1 MASDNGAG
9 NYEYSG
15 GGSFQ
20 DDFAAALMTTE
31 ELRQQLYTPQS
42 QQQAPNPLRA
52 EKVLSIRHR
61 MEDMMGQIYS
71 LNPTDDVEADL
82 RKHCH
87 QKASDVALQTLQ
99 YVVTKEEKD
108 PEVTNTELERD
119 CQGSIAKIAELNLI
133 LHQESEDAIRIVIE
147 TYTSYQRKVL
157 RLRSKP
163 SIARLVAFRQQETQI
178 IGEEEDDE
186 ESAKTQHSH
195 VITTILAQASA
206 LIHPL
211 IMWKSGLPEDLTNL
225 NLLCTEC
232 IKTLDQQ
239 AQSLTKT
246 VAGWCFEDRKID
258 EWMTKSANE
267 TRCLDDTSELDSLVD
282 ELAFCCQVFARYI
295 ELLDDHS
302 TETIIKDLHPE
313 WTWKYAS
320 LERYLTT
327 QQTLVAQQ
335 MAKPVQIVLGT
346 PIHVPSVVEDAQF
359 LSTRALD
366 RAASTRSAQ
375 AIGTVAHSIANDV
388 WSKDITTGVHHAL
401 VEQKGC
407 WEEPTVPEPTT
418 PPRGTPATPNS
429 NSFAQ
434 ALLGALD
441 EDLQTNANERSTALS
456 PPRPNRGG
464 VPQPPSSGSFLGSIS
479 SSLGGGERMQ
489 QIRLDTYFCAL
500 NGMHSASVACSS
512 LVSFLDSLL
521 PAEDDEA
528 EQQVSAMTH
537 LAREE
542 LFRYS
547 GDYQHMMRDQ
557 ASRVVNEFGGYLSEA
572 PVYKGSHYIPVL
584 RYYLERENYELANAE
599 ELQKAED
606 DARLHNFLVV
616 PFEESRLLKQF
627 NKCDDDVLKT
637 ICEQIAIVLVDLFLD
652 CIFSQTIPKRF
663 TDWGS
668 LLLSKQVRT
677 IKNYIS
683 GLMEA
688 SSEHAIPTLPQWER
702 LSQIVTILQLEKPS
716 DWSYYQGSSTLT
728 PEEVE
733 RTMRLRIDFSPDV
746 IASVVSNMKR

>member
-1 MASDNGAG
+1 MASDNGGVGHHENGDGG
-9 NYEYSG
+9 N
-15 GGSFQ
+15 FQ
-20 DDFAAALMTTE
+20 DDFAGALMTTE
-31 ELRQQLYTPQS
+31 ELRQQLNTPQS
-42 QQQAPNPLRA
+42 QQQAPKPLRA
-52 EKVLSIRHR
+52 EQVLSIRHR
-61 MEDMMGQIYS
+61 MEDVMGQLYS
-71 LNPTDDVEADL
+71 LNPSDDVEADL

-87 QKASDVALQTLQ
+87 QKASDVALQTLR
-99 YVVTKEEKD
+99 YVITKEEKD
-108 PEVTNTELERD
+108 PEETNTELERD
-119 CQGSIAKIAELNLI
+119 CQGAIARIAELNLI
-133 LHQESEDAIRIVIE
+133 LHQESKDTVKMIIE

-211 IMWKSGLPEDLTNL
+211 IMWKSGLPEDLIDL
-225 NLLCTEC
+225 NLLCTES
-232 IKTLDQQ
+232 IRILDEQ
-239 AQSLTKT
+239 AQTLTKT
-246 VAGWCFEDRKID
+246 VAGWCFEDRKLD

-267 TRCLDDTSELDSLVD
+267 TQSPSDTAELDTLVD

-295 ELLDDHS
+295 ELLDNFS
-302 TETIIKDLHPE
+302 TEATIKDLHPE

-327 QQTLVAQQ
+327 QQTLLALQ

-346 PIHVPSVVEDAQF
+346 PIQVPSVVEDAQF

-366 RAASTRSAQ
+366 RAASTRSTQ

-388 WSKDITTGVHHAL
+388 WSKEITTGVYHAL

-407 WEEPTVPEPTT
+407 WEEPKLPEPKS
-418 PPRGTPATPNS
+418 PARGTPGAPNS

-441 EDLQTNANERSTALS
+441 DDLQANEQSIALS
-456 PPRPNRGG
+456 PPRTNRSA
-464 VPQPPSSGSFLGSIS
+464 VPQPPSSGSFLGTLS

-489 QIRLDTYFCAL
+489 QIRLDIYFCAL

-512 LVSFLDSLL
+512 LVSFLDSLS
-521 PAEDDEA
+521 PTEEDEA
-528 EQQVSAMTH
+528 EKQVSAMTH

-547 GDYQHMMRDQ
+547 CDYQHMMRDQ
-557 ASRVVNEFGGYLSEA
+557 SSRVVNEFGGQVSDA

-606 DARLHNFLVV
+606 DARLHNYIVV

-627 NKCDDDVLKT
+627 NKCDADVLKT
-637 ICEQIAIVLVDLFLD
+637 ICEQIVIVLVDLFLD

-677 IKNYIS
+677 IQNYIS
-683 GLMEA
+683 GLMETT
-688 SSEHAIPTLPQWER
+688 SEHAIPTLPQWER
-702 LSQIVTILQLEKPS
+702 LSQVVTILQLEKPS
-716 DWSYYQGSSTLT
+716 DWSYYRGSSTLT
-728 PEEVE
+728 AEEVE
-733 RTMRLRIDFSPDV
+733 RTMRLRVDFSPDV
-746 IASVVSNMKR
+746 IASVVSTMKS